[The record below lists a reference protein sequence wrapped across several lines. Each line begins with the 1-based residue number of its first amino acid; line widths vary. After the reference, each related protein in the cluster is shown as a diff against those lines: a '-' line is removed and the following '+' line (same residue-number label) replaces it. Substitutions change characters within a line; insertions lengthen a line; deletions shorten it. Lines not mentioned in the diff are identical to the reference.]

1 MVLSRSIIW
10 SNTREE
16 DQRALEAGMTNADF
30 LLLAEFFMNEF
41 NNDSTG
47 VGEWLDVE
55 GNFNDEDERDEW
67 IEEVKAFIRRG
78 K

>member
-1 MVLSRSIIW
+1 
-10 SNTREE
+10 
-16 DQRALEAGMTNADF
+16 MTNADF